1 MSAVSGMDG
10 RLAAIASLVRP
21 GARLADV
28 GCDHGLLI
36 CALAADGQIVSGI
49 ACDVNPKPLAKAG
62 AEIARQHLEKKLV
75 CRLGDG
81 LGSVSSDE
89 VDDVVI
95 AGMGGEL
102 IADILSRCPWKENM
116 AKRFILQP
124 MTRACH
130 LRHWLC
136 ENGFA
141 IETERACSAAG
152 RVYTVMRTAYD
163 GRRWALEP
171 LDLYSYVGELQK
183 NPSPEARELLRQS
196 ASALAKRAIGIGES
210 APKQAEAIYTLVQK
224 LVTMA
229 EGW

>member
-152 RVYTVMRTAYD
+152 RVYTV
-163 GRRWALEP
+163 